1 MGKDSK
7 PVSRKRRPKKPDQ
20 IDVAALFKKPIEVSI
35 GGRKQKITAYE
46 ASLHALV
53 KKAVKDGSLN
63 AINTVLGIASKFDLL
78 KAVSFPKNSG
88 VRISPV
94 QLTKEQ
100 FEKYEKAKA
109 DGLLTPEDQKKIF
122 LNCDRE
128 KN

>member
-1 MGKDSK
+1 MTKSSQPHSGNRR
-7 PVSRKRRPKKPDQ
+7 RKKRDQ

-46 ASLHALV
+46 AGLHALV
-53 KKAVKDGSLN
+53 KKAVKDGNLN

-78 KAVSFPKNSG
+78 KSVSVPKNSG

-109 DGLLTPEDQKKIF
+109 DGLLTPEDQNKLF